1 MPEPDTRYA
10 PRAALEGGRSATI
23 AVDPN
28 PDPGAGHPAGPR
40 TSDSAGGTIAEP
52 RTEPVILDPA
62 EPVASHPLVAATA
75 DPRPG
80 DTALLESMLRIH
92 SHSREERELARFL
105 VEAMATRGFTAHL
118 DAAGNAVGM
127 RGDPATGPT
136 ILLLGHMDTVPGEVH
151 VRREVERLYGRG
163 AVDAKGPLATFIAAA
178 TGFDGPGQVIVV
190 GAVEEEAATSRGAR
204 HVLTQHD
211 PDMAIIGEP
220 SNWDRITIGYKGRLL
235 ADYCLKRPMAH
246 TAGAQQGVCE
256 IAAAFWQ
263 AVLIEAEA
271 YNAPRAPGVFERLQP
286 SLRRMASDS
295 DGLIDRAKLHLGF
308 RLPTGFDLAAWQETL
323 IRLASASGATIRFHA
338 HEEAVRVEKNTP
350 LARAMLAAIRTQ
362 GGDARFAVKTGTS
375 DLNVVATHWRC
386 PMLAYGPGDSALDH
400 TPDEHIL
407 LPDYHR
413 AILVLRDALHRLT
426 TP

>member
-1 MPEPDTRYA
+1 MR
-10 PRAALEGGRSATI
+10 
-23 AVDPN
+23 PN
-28 PDPGAGHPAGPR
+28 PDPDAGHPAGPR
-40 TSDSAGGTIAEP
+40 TSGSADGIIAEA
-52 RTEPVILDPA
+52 RAEPITSAPA
-62 EPVASHPLVAATA
+62 ESAATQPLA
-75 DPRPG
+75 LATANPHPD
-80 DTALLESMLRIH
+80 DTALLESMLRIR
-92 SHSREERELARFL
+92 SHSREEGALARFL
-105 VEAMATRGFTAHL
+105 VEAMAARGFSAHL

-136 ILLLGHMDTVPGEVH
+136 ILMLGHMDTVPGEVPVH
-151 VRREVERLYGRG
+151 REGDRLYGRG

-211 PDMAIIGEP
+211 PEMAIIGEP

-235 ADYCLKRPMAH
+235 ADYSLERPMAH

-263 AVLIEAEA
+263 AVLGETDR

-286 SLRRMASDS
+286 SLRRMSSDS
-295 DGLIDRAKLHLGF
+295 DGLIDRAELHLGF

-323 IRLASASGATIRFHA
+323 LRLASANNASIRFHA
-338 HEEAVRVEKNTP
+338 HEEAVRAEKNTP

-375 DLNVVATHWRC
+375 DLNVVATRWRC

-413 AILVLRDALHRLT
+413 AILVLRDALDRLT
-426 TP
+426 AP

>member
-1 MPEPDTRYA
+1 MPDPDTRYPPLA
-10 PRAALEGGRSATI
+10 EPGGGRSAT
-23 AVDPN
+23 VVVSPN
-28 PDPGAGHPAGPR
+28 PAPDADYPAGPL
-40 TSDSAGGTIAEP
+40 TADSAGFAIAGPRAEP
-52 RTEPVILDPA
+52 ITSASAGPVDP
-62 EPVASHPLVAATA
+62 HPLASPTD
-75 DPRPG
+75 DPSSG
-80 DTALLESMLRIH
+80 DVALLESMLRIR

-118 DAAGNAVGM
+118 DAAGNAIGT

-136 ILLLGHMDTVPGEVH
+136 ILLLGHMDTVPGEIPVH
-151 VRREVERLYGRG
+151 REGDRLHGRG
-163 AVDAKGPLATFIAAA
+163 AVDAKGPLATFIAAT
-178 TGFDGPGQVIVV
+178 TGFNGPGQVIVV

-235 ADYCLKRPMAH
+235 ADYSLERPMAH

-263 AVLIEAEA
+263 AVLAEADA
-271 YNAPRAPGVFERLQP
+271 YNAPRAPGTFDRLQP
-286 SLRRMASDS
+286 SLRRMSSDS
-295 DGLIDRAKLHLGF
+295 DGLTDRAELHLGF
-308 RLPTGFDLAAWQETL
+308 RLPTDFDRAAWQETL
-323 IRLASASGATIRFHA
+323 LRLASDSGAAIRFHA
-338 HEEAVRVEKNTP
+338 YEEAVRVEKNTP
-350 LARAMLAAIRTQ
+350 LARAMLAAIRNQ

-375 DLNVVATHWRC
+375 DLNVVATGWRC

>member
-10 PRAALEGGRSATI
+10 PIAASGGVQSATI
-23 AVDPN
+23 PMDPN
-28 PDPGAGHPAGPR
+28 PDPAAGHPAGPR
-40 TSDSAGGTIAEP
+40 TSDGAGVIAEAP
-52 RTEPVILDPA
+52 ARSVMSEPA
-62 EPVASHPLVAATA
+62 KPVASPRLASASA
-75 DPRPG
+75 DPRAG
-80 DTALLESMLRIH
+80 DTALLESMLRIR
-92 SHSREERELARFL
+92 SHSREEHELARFL
-105 VEAMATRGFTAHL
+105 VEAMATRGFTAGL
-118 DAAGNAVGM
+118 DAVGNAIGM

-136 ILLLGHMDTVPGEVH
+136 ILLLGHMDTVPGEVP
-151 VRREVERLYGRG
+151 VRREGERLYGRG

-211 PDMAIIGEP
+211 PDIAIIGEP

-235 ADYCLKRPMAH
+235 ADYSLEHPMAH

-263 AVLIEAEA
+263 AVLTEAEA
-271 YNAPRAPGVFERLQP
+271 YNAPRAPGVFERLQA

-295 DGLIDRAKLHLGF
+295 DGLIDRAELHLGF
-308 RLPTGFDLAAWQETL
+308 RLPAGFDLSAWQETL
-323 IRLASASGATIRFHA
+323 LRLASAGGATIRFHA

-350 LARAMLAAIRTQ
+350 LARAMLAAIRAQ

-375 DLNVVATHWRC
+375 DLNVVATRWRC

-426 TP
+426 SP

>member
-1 MPEPDTRYA
+1 MPEPDTRDVPLA
-10 PRAALEGGRSATI
+10 EPVGVRSATI
-23 AVDPN
+23 AMDPS
-28 PDPGAGHPAGPR
+28 PAPGAGHPAGPR
-40 TSDSAGGTIAEP
+40 TSDSAGGALAEA
-52 RTEPVILDPA
+52 RTESATSEPA
-62 EPVASHPLVAATA
+62 EPVALPLLASATA
-75 DPRPG
+75 DSRAS
-80 DTALLESMLRIH
+80 DTALLESMLRIR

-118 DAAGNAVGM
+118 DAAGNAIGM
-127 RGDPATGPT
+127 RGDPSTGPT
-136 ILLLGHMDTVPGEVH
+136 ILLLGHMDTVPGEVP
-151 VRREVERLYGRG
+151 VRREGERLYGRG
-163 AVDAKGPLATFIAAA
+163 AVDAKGPLATFIAAT

-190 GAVEEEAATSRGAR
+190 GSVEEEAATSRGAR

-235 ADYCLKRPMAH
+235 ADYSLERPMAH

-295 DGLIDRAKLHLGF
+295 DGLIDRAELHLGF
-308 RLPTGFDLAAWQETL
+308 RLPTGFDLTAWQETL
-323 IRLASASGATIRFHA
+323 LRLASACGAAIRFHA

-350 LARAMLAAIRTQ
+350 LARAMLAAIRSQ

-375 DLNVVATHWRC
+375 DLNVVATRWRC

-413 AILVLRDALHRLT
+413 AIRVLRDALHRLT
-426 TP
+426 TA